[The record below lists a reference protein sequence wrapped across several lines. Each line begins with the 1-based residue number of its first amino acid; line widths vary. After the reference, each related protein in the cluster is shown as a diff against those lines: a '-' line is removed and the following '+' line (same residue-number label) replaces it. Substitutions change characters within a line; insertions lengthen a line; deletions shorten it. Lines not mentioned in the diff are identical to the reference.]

1 MRLYPA
7 IDIIGG
13 QAVRLVQGD
22 YDKETVYD
30 KDPVAVAK
38 KWEEAGAS
46 YIHVVDL
53 DGALDGQWAN
63 RKTIKAIVDAVNI
76 PVQTGGGVRT
86 LEDIEER
93 LKAGVSRVILGTVA
107 VKKPEIVSH
116 AVTKFGSDKIVV
128 GIDAKNGMVAIHGW
142 EEVSDMSALAL
153 CRAAKAVGVKTIVY
167 TDIAKDGMMQ
177 GPNVEQT
184 KHLVEATGLDIIAS
198 GGVSSYEDLAEVLA
212 SGAEGAIIGK
222 ALYTDAI
229 DLKVAVEKF
238 EKE

>member
-7 IDIIGG
+7 IDIING

-22 YDKETVYD
+22 YKKETVYD

-38 KWEEAGAS
+38 KWEAAGAS
-46 YIHVVDL
+46 FIHVVDL

-63 RKTIKAIVDAVNI
+63 EKVITAIAEAVNI

-93 LKAGVSRVILGTVA
+93 LKAGISRVILGTVA
-107 VKKPEIVSH
+107 VKEPELVAH
-116 AVTKFGSDKIVV
+116 AVAKFGSDRIVV

-142 EEVSDMSALAL
+142 AEVSEMTALTL
-153 CRAAKAVGVKTIVY
+153 CQAAKSVGVKTIVY

-177 GPNVEQT
+177 GPNIDQT
-184 KHLVEATGLDIIAS
+184 KHLVDSTGLDIIAS
-198 GGVSSYEDLAEVLA
+198 GGVSCYDDLDKVKA
-212 SGAEGAIIGK
+212 SGAEGVIIGK
-222 ALYTDAI
+222 ALYTEAI
-229 DLKVAVEKF
+229 DLTKAIEDYEKR
-238 EKE
+238 

>member
-22 YDKETVYD
+22 YKKETVYD

-38 KWEEAGAS
+38 KWEAAGAS
-46 YIHVVDL
+46 FIHVVDL
-53 DGALDGQWAN
+53 DGALDGKWAN
-63 RKTIKAIVDAVNI
+63 KKVISAIAQAVGI

-93 LKAGVSRVILGTVA
+93 LNAGISRVILGTVA
-107 VKKPEIVSH
+107 VKQPEIVSH
-116 AVTKFGSDKIVV
+116 AIAKFGSDKIVV
-128 GIDAKNGMVAIHGW
+128 GIDAKDGLVAIHGW
-142 EEVSDMSALAL
+142 EEVSEMSALAL
-153 CRAAKAVGVKTIVY
+153 CKAAKSVGVRTIVY

-177 GPNVEQT
+177 GPNIDHT
-184 KHLVEATGLDIIAS
+184 KHLVEATGMDIIAS
-198 GGVSSYEDLAEVLA
+198 GGVSNYEDLAKVKA
-212 SGAEGAIIGK
+212 CGAEGAIIGK
-222 ALYTDAI
+222 ALYTGAI
-229 DLKVAVEKF
+229 DLVKAVNDY

>member
-7 IDIIGG
+7 IDIING

-22 YDKETVYD
+22 YNKETVYD

-38 KWEEAGAS
+38 KWEAAGAS
-46 YIHVVDL
+46 FIHVVDL
-53 DGALDGQWAN
+53 DGALGGQWVN
-63 RKTIKAIVDAVNI
+63 KKVITAIADAVNI

-93 LKAGVSRVILGTVA
+93 LKAGISRVILGTVA
-107 VKKPEIVSH
+107 VEEPEIVSH

-142 EEVSDMSALAL
+142 EEVSEMTALTV
-153 CRAAKAVGVKTIVY
+153 CQAAKSVGIKTIVY

-177 GPNVEQT
+177 GPNIELT
-184 KHLVEATGLDIIAS
+184 KHLVESTGMDIIAS
-198 GGVSSYEDLAEVLA
+198 GGVSCYEDLGNVKAC
-212 SGAEGAIIGK
+212 GAEGAIIGK
-222 ALYTDAI
+222 ALYTEAI
-229 DLKVAVEKF
+229 DLAKAIEDYEKG
-238 EKE
+238 

>member
-38 KWEEAGAS
+38 KWEASGAS
-46 YIHVVDL
+46 FIHVVDL

-63 RKTIKAIVDAVNI
+63 KKVITAIAKAVNI

-86 LEDIEER
+86 LDDIEER
-93 LKAGVSRVILGTVA
+93 LNGGISRVILGTVA
-107 VKKPEIVSH
+107 VKQPEIIGQ
-116 AVTKFGSDKIVV
+116 AVAKFGSEKIVV
-128 GIDAKNGMVAIHGW
+128 GIDAKNGLVAIQGW
-142 EEVSDMSALAL
+142 EEVSEITALDL
-153 CRAAKAVGVKTIVY
+153 CQRAKAVGVRTIVY

-177 GPNVEQT
+177 GPNIEQT
-184 KHLVEATGLDIIAS
+184 KALVDATGMDIIAS
-198 GGVSSYEDLAEVLA
+198 GGVSCYKDLELVEAC
-212 SGAEGAIIGK
+212 GAEGAIIGK

-229 DLKVAVEKF
+229 DLTKAIQDYEKG
-238 EKE
+238 